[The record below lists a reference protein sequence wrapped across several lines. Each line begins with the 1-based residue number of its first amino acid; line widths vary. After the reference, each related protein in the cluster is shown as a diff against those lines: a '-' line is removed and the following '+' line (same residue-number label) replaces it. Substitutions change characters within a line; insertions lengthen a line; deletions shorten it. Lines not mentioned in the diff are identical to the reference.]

1 MMMFRCASCGT
12 HQNAP
17 FDPTLSHTIRIS
29 FFILVLLLSSLST
42 VYYVMKQHS
51 KVSVL
56 SVEKNNASSFK
67 YDIFFHLIIQSYL
80 EGSTLEGPLY
90 WDTVWF
96 GGNIEDEAHIPI
108 GSIDSASLYG
118 IPQEFGC
125 FTKLRGLFQK
135 QLADGIIGLA
145 PRGKFCE

>member
-1 MMMFRCASCGT
+1 MESDK
-12 HQNAP
+12 NEI
-17 FDPTLSHTIRIS
+17 DLN
-29 FFILVLLLSSLST
+29 VLNSIDVNSLS
-42 VYYVMKQHS
+42 
-51 KVSVL
+51 
-56 SVEKNNASSFK
+56 KNLKDQNEINFV
-67 YDIFFHLIIQSYL
+67 DIN
-80 EGSTLEGPLY
+80 
-90 WDTVWF
+90 
-96 GGNIEDEAHIPI
+96 GNIEDEAHIPI